1 MRSSACLSIAGAVA
15 AVLAGSPD
23 ARAATVVTQTGLN
36 TVRADY
42 ALPAVD
48 GRVIRGSFLLEFD
61 ATTGLTPAAL
71 NIQARIV
78 DPADPALLAR
88 LPAGLPLSI
97 PAAFP
102 VMVSVSPLPGSGFE
116 FTNAARI
123 EIYTKALLYSADSPY
138 RVYKAASGGAFAD
151 LTSGLLPG
159 SMRMRVRTGAF
170 SDFLIV
176 RDDRGPLDA
185 ATAAYALLSA
195 GLADD
200 DVPAATGSLLQADL
214 DQSFEEFSEGDYGD
228 ARDELDA
235 FEQTIDAE
243 AGVSLPNVWRAQR
256 DLDNRAGELAAL
268 AQALDFHLAR
278 LAADADG
285 GDEGDDD

>member
-1 MRSSACLSIAGAVA
+1 MRSSASLSIAVAVA
-15 AVLAGSPD
+15 AALAGSPD

-42 ALPAVD
+42 ALPAAD
-48 GRVIRGSFLLEFD
+48 GRVISGSFLLEFD
-61 ATTGLTPAAL
+61 ATSGLTPAAL

-116 FTNAARI
+116 FTNAAQI

-138 RVYKAASGGAFAD
+138 RVYKAPAGGAFAD

-159 SMRMRVRTGAF
+159 SMRMRVRTGSF
-170 SDFLIV
+170 SDFLVV

-185 ATAAYALLSA
+185 ATATYARLAA
-195 GLADD
+195 GIADD
-200 DVPAATGSLLQADL
+200 DVPAATGALLQAGL
-214 DQSFEEFSEGDYGD
+214 DESFEEFLEGDYGD